1 MYISEINMA
10 ISQVYLFGLD
20 FFFFFNFNFNLYAY
34 V

>member
-20 FFFFFNFNFNLYAY
+20 FFFLNFNFNLYAY